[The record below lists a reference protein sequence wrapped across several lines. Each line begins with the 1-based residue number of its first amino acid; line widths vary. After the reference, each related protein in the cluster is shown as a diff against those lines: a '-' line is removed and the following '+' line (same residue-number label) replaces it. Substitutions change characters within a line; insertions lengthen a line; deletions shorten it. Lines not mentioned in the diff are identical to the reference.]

1 MFTSMFK
8 LLFNECEKKTKIATH
23 AIEFEIAENTQK
35 YVKELLTEI
44 KKVNINA
51 DNGDSCSVSK
61 NNIIDAI
68 QILQDILHH
77 FLSSK
82 SHLYAF
88 PKYSN
93 KSTLVEHFDYTKCA
107 INSFGKNRLVSA
119 LVKDLNTKRIVNQ
132 INNIQCL
139 FTWNIEPINKKNV
152 ILWIWNKYGEYN
164 LNISSSEFTLE
175 RFIGNLIISYEF
187 FHKGE
192 HEIAQIKILE
202 IGKWLE
208 ELDKGTDEFYLSIN
222 TGLRHIIMATFIHML
237 FATNLTEECKWLLED
252 ISSFANMDSKLRAS
266 VHAIRAAVLIEYSE
280 NLVYLSK
287 ACDMAKKACDLDPT
301 TSHWYYIHSLALTA
315 QRQLSS
321 THKLIP
327 ADDEIN
333 AIHQAIVLSNGKNPL
348 FNYHWLVMDDISIN
362 KENQKIADMIKS
374 IMNIGPKDPHL
385 VVKCAKTLMT
395 LPPMDRDFNLG
406 VQYLIKAFQMSQ
418 NDGTVLKAI
427 GQAIESYFFDEIR
440 KKMNLKT
447 TEVLQLETE
456 LGLIVKKH
464 KNGEDPVPYLT
475 DLVPKYNGLNQS
487 KIISQLCSY
496 TLLFTNH
503 LRYSIE
509 QFNKL
514 IEQPEIVN
522 NDIIV
527 HHISSFGSKKFNLSE
542 LICNEIRLA
551 TNASGTS
558 SDLSYYYEMLSKIIE
573 TSNFKIKDVDPF
585 MKANLIVNSSAKSA
599 LTITVQSKTELAD
612 SDKNV
617 TVHKNTIKNKKKGNP
632 MAKQLQTTGAFM
644 QKPTFGNTKKNKWEK
659 VEISLTN

>member
-1 MFTSMFK
+1 MFVSMFK
-8 LLFNECEKKTKIATH
+8 LLFNECEKKTKIARH

-44 KKVNINA
+44 KKVNKNA

-82 SHLYAF
+82 SHLHAF

-93 KSTLVEHFDYTKCA
+93 KGASDEHFDYTKCA
-107 INSFGKNRLVSA
+107 TNSFGKNRLVSA
-119 LVKDLNTKRIVNQ
+119 LVKDPNTKRLVNQ

-139 FTWNIEPINKKNV
+139 FTWNIKPNNKKNL
-152 ILWIWNKYGEYN
+152 ILWIWNKYGDYN

-175 RFIGNLIISYEF
+175 RFIGNLIISYEY

-222 TGLRHIIMATFIHML
+222 TGLQHIMKATFIHML

-266 VHAIRAAVLIEYSE
+266 IYAIHAAVLIEYGE
-280 NLVYLSK
+280 NHVYLSK
-287 ACDMAKKACDLDPT
+287 ACDMAKKACDLDPK

-333 AIHQAIVLSNGKNPL
+333 AIHQAIVLSNGRNPL
-348 FNYHWLVMDDISIN
+348 FNYHRT
-362 KENQKIADMIKS
+362 

-385 VVKCAKTLMT
+385 VVKCAKILMT
-395 LPPMDRDFNLG
+395 LPPLDRDFNLG
-406 VQYLIKAFQMSQ
+406 VQYLKKAFQMSQ
-418 NDGTVLKAI
+418 NDATVLKAI
-427 GQAIESYFFDEIR
+427 GKAIESYFFDEIC
-440 KKMNLKT
+440 KKINPKA
-447 TEVLQLETE
+447 TEVLQLEADLE
-456 LGLIVKKH
+456 LIRKKY
-464 KNGEDPVPYLT
+464 KNGEDPVPYLI
-475 DLVPKYNGLNQS
+475 DLVHKYNGLNQS

-503 LRYSIE
+503 LRYGIE

-514 IEQPEIVN
+514 IEQPEIFN

-558 SDLSYYYEMLSKIIE
+558 SDILYYYEMLSKIIK

-585 MKANLIVNSSAKSA
+585 MKANLIVNSSVKSV
-599 LTITVQSKTELAD
+599 LTNITVQSETKLAD

-617 TVHKNTIKNKKKGNP
+617 TVNKNITKNKKKGNH
-632 MAKQLQTTGAFM
+632 MAKQLLTTGAFT
-644 QKPTFGNTKKNKWEK
+644 QKPKFDDTKKTRGKK
-659 VEISLTN
+659 